1 MSAPVDVLAVL
12 KEFDETCAVLT
23 QECVRHG
30 RFGEAQAWTD
40 TANTASQARSAVA
53 ELIEADRAY
62 DKASRAWDDGR
73 FSDWEGI
80 SDESRM
86 KVAEAFEE
94 AAVRR
99 ADALARVGGA
109 S

>member
-1 MSAPVDVLAVL
+1 MSAPVDVREVMLTANEILAGNGSYIIAERL
-12 KEFDETCAVLT
+12 
-23 QECVRHG
+23 
-30 RFGEAQAWTD
+30 GEA
-40 TANTASQARSAVA
+40 SGAVA
-53 ELIEADRAY
+53 ELIEADREF
-62 DKASRAWDDGR
+62 DKASRAWDDAR

-80 SDESRM
+80 SDESRLQM
-86 KVAEAFEE
+86 AESYEA